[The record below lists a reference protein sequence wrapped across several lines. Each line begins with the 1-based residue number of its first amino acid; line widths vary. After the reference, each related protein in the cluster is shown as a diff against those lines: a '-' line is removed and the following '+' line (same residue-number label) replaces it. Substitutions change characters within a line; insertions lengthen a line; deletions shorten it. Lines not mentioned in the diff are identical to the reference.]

1 MPSPDDEKEDKV
13 WESNWHIERI
23 VPEGVNGMVIFAFA
37 RFDIMRKMYENLT
50 VLIDSGN
57 STVMENS
64 TLPTEVFC
72 Q

>member
-1 MPSPDDEKEDKV
+1 
-13 WESNWHIERI
+13 
-23 VPEGVNGMVIFAFA
+23 MVIFTFA